1 MAIQGLKMMKYLIV
15 IVFATSIILA
25 SCGPSTEEKEAMAK
39 CLADEI
45 LTEIAIRENLKNTF
59 DAPFPKHNIKLSRVL
74 GDTLQIV
81 GRCGW
86 WNILTYKIIS
96 TRKSNQIINI
106 ETGETVFKGRVCRYR
121 GLYYFNEQVN
131 DTSFRI
137 FALKITDSLIYGLQN
152 YFQYHQMDSAIES
165 GAHSKLVKYV
175 DKNKNVIRL
184 HPDKKEL
191 RKLFTPII
199 ANTEPFIVIPTK
211 SSITLTEDSAAP
223 IATED
228 FETLSKVYPNPTTEI
243 LNVDLQQKNVASPYY
258 LSDINGKVV
267 LKGEFYEISNKLD
280 LSHLSNGV
288 YALTVVTTDS
298 PKETVKVIKIN

>member
-1 MAIQGLKMMKYLIV
+1 MAIQGLKKMKFLIV
-15 IVFATSIILA
+15 IFCALSLILY
-25 SCGPSTEEKEAMAK
+25 SCGPSAEEKEAMAK

-45 LTEIAIRENLKNTF
+45 LTERAIRGNLKNTF
-59 DAPFPKHNIKLSRVL
+59 DTPFPKRNIKLSRVL
-74 GDTLQIV
+74 GDTFQII

-86 WNILTYKIIS
+86 WNILTYKIVS

-106 ETGETVFKGRVCRYR
+106 ETGEILFKGIVCRYR
-121 GLYYFNEQVN
+121 GLYYFNEQLN

-137 FALKITDSLIYGLQN
+137 FALKITDSLVYGLQN
-152 YFQYHQMDSAIES
+152 YFQYHQIDSVIES
-165 GAHSKLVKYV
+165 GSHSKLVKFV
-175 DKNKNVIRL
+175 DKSKNVIRL

-199 ANTEPFIVIPTK
+199 ANTEPFVLIPSK
-211 SSITLTEDSAAP
+211 STTLTEDLADP
-223 IATED
+223 ITPED
-228 FETLSKVYPNPTTEI
+228 FEILSKVYPNPTIDI
-243 LNVDLQQKNVASPYY
+243 LNVDLQQNTAASPYY

-267 LKGEFYEISNKLD
+267 LQGQFREISNKMD
-280 LSHLSNGV
+280 VGHLSNGV